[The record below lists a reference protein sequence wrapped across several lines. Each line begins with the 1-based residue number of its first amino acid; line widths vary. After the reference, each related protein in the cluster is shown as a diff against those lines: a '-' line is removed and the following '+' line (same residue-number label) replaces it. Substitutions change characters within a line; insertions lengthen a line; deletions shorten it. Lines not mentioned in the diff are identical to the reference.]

1 MVIKKVSNIL
11 LNCKSFNLR
20 QFFRHQFQEIPK
32 LFDIC
37 PELFKDI
44 CIECLE
50 EPTIYH
56 SFHVPMCDKNV
67 DIKFNAH
74 DAFLES
80 LSCGTLKVESLKT
93 KYFEDSWEQY
103 NQLA

>member
-1 MVIKKVSNIL
+1 
-11 LNCKSFNLR
+11 
-20 QFFRHQFQEIPK
+20 
-32 LFDIC
+32 
-37 PELFKDI
+37 
-44 CIECLE
+44 
-50 EPTIYH
+50 
-56 SFHVPMCDKNV
+56 MCDKNV